1 MPFTIRNAQGERLGV
16 LPDSLPVSQE
26 IVSPAGSRET
36 VVPAGEP
43 WTTPPYTVG
52 AHTLEVFLDG
62 LICVAGDA
70 ATAQYS
76 ETGTPG
82 EQSAAIIFHFA
93 VAPDSDVLFRVR

>member
-1 MPFTIRNAQGERLGV
+1 MPYIIRNAQGERLGV
-16 LPDSLPVSQE
+16 LPDSLPESRE
-26 IVSPAGSRET
+26 LVSPAGSRDST
-36 VVPAGEP
+36 VPAGEL

-62 LICVAGDA
+62 LACIAGDA

-82 EQSAAIIFHFA
+82 EQSTAIAFHFA
-93 VAPDSDVLFRVR
+93 IATDCDVLFRVR